1 MIFVPCLFSMK
12 EYFCYRNGLTSP
24 HVRKS
29 PNPEAGKILHVESWI
44 LGLESGIQLK
54 DCRSPTK
61 DWNPESKFQWQRPE
75 SGIHGTGF
83 RIQDCPGFS
92 YMGRLRTLTNI
103 LLYVNFLVEPRLL
116 QGQLQVNRPK
126 MSTILTSSS
135 FSFKNIKL
143 PGSGSL
149 VLIYDVVR
157 SIYINANY
165 LRYGV

>member
-1 MIFVPCLFSMK
+1 MIFVPCFVQYEGVLLLQKWFNIVP
-12 EYFCYRNGLTSP
+12 C
-24 HVRKS
+24 KS

-75 SGIHGTGF
+75 SGIHGMGF

-116 QGQLQVNRPK
+116 QDQLQVNRPK
-126 MSTILTSSS
+126 MNTILTSSS
-135 FSFKNIKL
+135 FSFNLYQITWLWLLGFNLWRRPK
-143 PGSGSL
+143 
-149 VLIYDVVR
+149 
-157 SIYINANY
+157 Y
-165 LRYGV
+165 LH